1 MLRPMAKKNVNKFG
15 GLVFWLLFYHIKQ
28 QVKPIKMNK
37 LQNLI
42 IDITVPL
49 AWMLILSAAAF
60 AVVLLPQIIF
70 VAVCDCQPTF

>member
-1 MLRPMAKKNVNKFG
+1 
-15 GLVFWLLFYHIKQ
+15 
-28 QVKPIKMNK
+28 MNK
-37 LQNLI
+37 IQNLI

-70 VAVCDCQPTF
+70 VAICDCQPTF

>member
-1 MLRPMAKKNVNKFG
+1 MMRIITEDLNIKKNG
-15 GLVFWLLFYHIKQ
+15 KQ
-28 QVKPIKMNK
+28 HPNNCILKPIKMNK

-49 AWMLILSAAAF
+49 AWMLILSAAFF

>member
-1 MLRPMAKKNVNKFG
+1 
-15 GLVFWLLFYHIKQ
+15 
-28 QVKPIKMNK
+28 MNK

-49 AWMLILSAAAF
+49 AWMLILSAAF
-60 AVVLLPQIIF
+60 FVVVLLPQIIY

>member
-1 MLRPMAKKNVNKFG
+1 MSCLARKSTSMQSLKK
-15 GLVFWLLFYHIKQ
+15 Q
-28 QVKPIKMNK
+28 EMNK

-49 AWMLILSAAAF
+49 AWMLILSAAFF

-70 VAVCDCQPTF
+70 VSLCDCQPTF